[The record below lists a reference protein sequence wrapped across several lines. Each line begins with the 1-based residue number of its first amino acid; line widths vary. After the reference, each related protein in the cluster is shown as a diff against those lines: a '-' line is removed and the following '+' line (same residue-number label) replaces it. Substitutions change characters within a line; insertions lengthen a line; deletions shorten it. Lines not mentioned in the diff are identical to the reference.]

1 MTPDGRP
8 AESEGRE
15 RRRTAREA
23 ERGSR
28 RVEIQWIVVPAIIA
42 VVFVIGFG
50 LRFLLT

>member
-1 MTPDGRP
+1 MTPDAPGSDT
-8 AESEGRE
+8 ETRE

-28 RVEIQWIVVPAIIA
+28 RVEVQWIVVPAIIVA
-42 VVFVIGFG
+42 VFAIGFG